1 MNKRYTKFVCLLAI
15 LLITAGSHAAFAQQ
29 PTDRFSGEEISEFK
43 KEIGDLISFLEYSF
57 NMLGDPA
64 TTARDKDVIINQS
77 YAKVFLSQE
86 VQVEDDLDDSR
97 ETLINKD
104 VQAYLK
110 DIDFFFRQAAFAL
123 NISSIDHYF
132 KDNGELYFVVT
143 LTRTLNGLTIT
154 GDTVF
159 SNRERFIE
167 VNYDDNSRDLRIASV
182 YTTKI
187 DERDELFRWWNTM
200 PGPWRA
206 VLGSEA
212 LLFDTLSLSSFI
224 YVDDS
229 MGIAQYTGT
238 LEVVIDT
245 FLVYGSDTLYI
256 SESDYIDGL
265 IRDTIS
271 LAKNT
276 AYRLLQRISAETSI
290 DISGNLNINTLSPLS
305 RMGDLLS
312 VNCAN
317 TLIDDLSPL
326 RNLIRLE
333 SLNCSGT
340 AVRSVTPLQ
349 YSVTLK
355 NLDLSTTLV
364 SDIHLLAN
372 LRGLEK
378 LNFSNT
384 PADSL
389 NMLSEMTKLSALH
402 FRNTY
407 VQETGP
413 LQRLQ
418 ELKTLDFSGSPV
430 SDLKPLQGMIKLE
443 RLYISNTAISDLSP
457 LSGLVSLQ
465 IIRMDST
472 GVDDLSALSGLP
484 RLEAIYCDNTG
495 ITGEKAKQF
504 LLENPNTLVIY
515 ETMTL
520 SGWWNSLPQEWQTI
534 FRSLTLLDPLPATE
548 QLHKA
553 VKLKRIDISGKADIT
568 ALSPLVML
576 KDLEFLD
583 CSGSGIENLW
593 PLTGLTGLRV
603 LDCSHTEVESCDP
616 LRDLE
621 KLEKLNISH
630 TKISD
635 IHCLSAIMGL
645 KELDISGT
653 QVSRIAVFTGMGPG
667 LVYADNS
674 LVGLPEVVHYKKGNP
689 SGLVVYQTEAL
700 QAWWDGLPASWR
712 EALSAAA
719 DVKTPPGKED
729 LQQIADTEEA
739 DLGSHKDLGSLNPLR
754 KLYRL
759 RSLKMNDTQ
768 LQDLSPLTE
777 MLSIAFL
784 DASNNPITNIAPL
797 AGLHEL
803 KHLYLRNTPIDDLE
817 HLSGLTRLEVLDLSG
832 TPIKKLNELSS
843 LTSLREISFFNTSV
857 KSLSP
862 LEDLPALKIVRCYN
876 TRLKERKVEKF
887 IERKPGCEVIFY

>member
-15 LLITAGSHAAFAQQ
+15 LLITVCSHTAFTQQ
-29 PTDRFSGEEISEFK
+29 ASERFSEEEIGEFK
-43 KEIGDLISFLEYSF
+43 AEIGNLVSFLEYSF
-57 NMLGDPA
+57 NMLGDPG

-86 VQVEDDLDDSR
+86 VQVEDDLDDTR

-110 DIDFFFRQAAFAL
+110 DIDFFFRQVVFTL
-123 NISSIDHYF
+123 NVSNIDHQF
-132 KDNGELYFVVT
+132 KDNGDLYFIVT
-143 LTRTLNGLTIT
+143 LTRTLSGLTVT
-154 GDTVF
+154 GDSVF
-159 SNRERFIE
+159 SNKERFIE
-167 VNYDDNSRDLRIASV
+167 VNYDENSRDLRIASI

-187 DERDELFRWWNTM
+187 DERDELFSWWNTM
-200 PGPWRA
+200 PGPWRG

-212 LLFDTLSLSSFI
+212 LLFDTLSLSEFI

-229 MGIAQYTGT
+229 MGIAEYTGT
-238 LEVVIDT
+238 IEVVIDT
-245 FLVYGSDTLYI
+245 FLVYGADTLHI
-256 SESDYIDGL
+256 SESDFIDGPV
-265 IRDTIS
+265 RDTVK

-276 AYRLLQRISAETSI
+276 AYRLLQRIAAETSI
-290 DISGNLNINTLSPLS
+290 DISGNLNINTLAPLS
-305 RMGDLLS
+305 RMGDLIS

-340 AVRSVTPLQ
+340 AVRSVAPLQ

-364 SDIHLLAN
+364 GDIRLLAN

-378 LNFSNT
+378 LDFSNT
-384 PADSL
+384 PSDSID
-389 NMLSEMTKLSALH
+389 MLSDMTKLNALR
-402 FRNTY
+402 FRNTH
-407 VQETGP
+407 VKELSP
-413 LQRLQ
+413 LRRLQ
-418 ELKTLDFSGSPV
+418 ELRTLDFSGSPV
-430 SDLKPLQGMIKLE
+430 SDISALPGPGKLE
-443 RLYISNTAISDLSP
+443 RLFMSNTNVKDLSP
-457 LSGLVSLQ
+457 LSGLVNLQ
-465 IIRMDST
+465 IIRIDST
-472 GVDDLSALSGLP
+472 NVDDLSPLSGLP

-495 ITGEKAKQF
+495 ITGQKAKQF
-504 LLENPNTLVIY
+504 LLDNPNTLVIY

-520 SGWWNSLPQEWQTI
+520 ASWWISLPQEWQNI
-534 FRSLTLLDPLPATE
+534 FRSLAMLDPVPATE

-553 VKLKRIDISGKADIT
+553 VKLKQIDISGKATINT
-568 ALSPLVML
+568 LSPLVML
-576 KDLEFLD
+576 KDLESLN

-593 PLTGLTGLRV
+593 PLSGLTNLRV
-603 LDCSHTEVESCDP
+603 LDCSHTGVESCDP

-630 TKISD
+630 TGISD

-653 QVSRIAVFTGMGPG
+653 QVSAIAVFTGKGPG

-674 LVGLPEVVHYKKGNP
+674 LVGLAEVIACKKGNP
-689 SGLVVYQTEAL
+689 GGLVVYQTEAL
-700 QAWWDGLPASWR
+700 QAWWNGLPESWR
-712 EALSAAA
+712 EALAAAA
-719 DVKTPPGKED
+719 DVSRSPGKED
-729 LQQIADTEEA
+729 LQRIADTEDI
-739 DLGSHKDLGSLNPLR
+739 DLGSRKNLGGLEPLG

-768 LQDLSPLTE
+768 LPDLRPLSAVFSLET
-777 MLSIAFL
+777 L

-797 AGLHEL
+797 AGLHGL
-803 KHLYLRNTPIDDLE
+803 KHLDLRNTPIDDLE

-832 TPIKKLNELSS
+832 TPVKKLNELSS
-843 LTSLREISFFNTSV
+843 LLSLREISFFNTAV
-857 KSLSP
+857 KSLDP
-862 LEDLPALKIVRCYN
+862 LEDLPALKMVRCYN
-876 TRLKERKVEKF
+876 TKLNERKVKKF